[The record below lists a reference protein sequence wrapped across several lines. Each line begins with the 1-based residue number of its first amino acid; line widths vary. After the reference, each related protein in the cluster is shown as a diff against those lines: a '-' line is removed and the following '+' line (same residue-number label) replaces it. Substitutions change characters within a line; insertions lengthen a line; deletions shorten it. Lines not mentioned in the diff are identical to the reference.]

1 MSKDIE
7 KAVKFMEKI
16 AADNSHGYDQ
26 TKRNGGIDYDCSSLV
41 GTALN
46 KAGFN
51 VSCAS
56 TTRNLHSQLVVCGFE
71 PCKKPFKRGD
81 IHLNIAHHVV
91 MSVDSERIVHAS
103 INEKGTATGGKQGDQ
118 TGKEICVRSYYE
130 YPKGWDYHLRYS
142 DSDGVDSDGVD
153 YGSVDDGGSKE
164 EYNMPTIKKG
174 SKGKAVKI
182 WQIIIG
188 VASDGDFGSNTL
200 KATQIWQAS
209 VGLAADGIVGA
220 KSWKKGLESV

>member
-7 KAVKFMEKI
+7 KAIKFMEKI

-41 GTALN
+41 GTALHN
-46 KAGFN
+46 AGFN

-56 TTRNLHSQLVVCGFE
+56 TTRNLHSQLLACGFE
-71 PCKKPFKRGD
+71 PCEKPFKRGD

-91 MSVDSERIVHAS
+91 MSVDMERIVHAS
-103 INEKGTATGGKQGDQ
+103 INEKGTGAGGTQGDQ

-142 DSDGVDSDGVD
+142 GGGSDDGSA
-153 YGSVDDGGSKE
+153 SVDGSGSADKE
-164 EYNMPTIKKG
+164 EYDMPTIKKG
-174 SKGKAVKI
+174 SKSKAVKI

-220 KSWKKGLESV
+220 KSWKKGFDSL